1 MIIKVCA
8 AGIALGIGALL
19 MRELGFRG
27 APVFAVTCIV
37 VLLTVVA
44 DGAGELRESIGIISA
59 MTRSEAEVSAVVK
72 IVGVG
77 YLVGISS
84 DICTELGERGIAK
97 AVAVAGRV
105 EILAIALPFFRRL
118 LEYGA
123 ELLS

>member
-1 MIIKVCA
+1 MIVKACA
-8 AGIALGIGALL
+8 AAVALGIASLL

-37 VLLTVVA
+37 VLLTLLFDA
-44 DGAGELRESIGIISA
+44 AGELRESFGLIADMASLREETNAI
-59 MTRSEAEVSAVVK
+59 VK

-77 YLVGISS
+77 YLAGISS
-84 DICTELGERGIAK
+84 DICTELGERGISK
-97 AVAVAGRV
+97 AVSLAGRF

-118 LEYGA
+118 LEYGT